1 MGIILN
7 FYVFHELAHIKLDED
22 SNMLAEYIGFAK
34 KAYRE
39 TNADYTDGGYSVPLE
54 DVACDAYSLDLIF
67 DYIFGQTNNYHYS
80 EVVSA
85 YVSTLANMTVL
96 DYCQNKEK
104 SWKYEYDLC
113 WIRIILA
120 LATVSIKKSSQTFD
134 FWFRVQEKV
143 KIAKQEYTSYMV
155 VVENM
160 MSEIDYKYEDVGESC
175 IPFSFEWMREF
186 DNDLRMIQSIK

>member
-1 MGIILN
+1 
-7 FYVFHELAHIKLDED
+7 
-22 SNMLAEYIGFAK
+22 
-34 KAYRE
+34 
-39 TNADYTDGGYSVPLE
+39 
-54 DVACDAYSLDLIF
+54 
-67 DYIFGQTNNYHYS
+67 
-80 EVVSA
+80 
-85 YVSTLANMTVL
+85 MTVL

-104 SWKYEYDLC
+104 SWKDEYDLC

-134 FWFRVQEKV
+134 FLFRVQEKV

-186 DNDLRMIQSIK
+186 DNDLRMIQSIKVYPMSRTNLGVQVQKPENLWYNDSALPAGRIGQR